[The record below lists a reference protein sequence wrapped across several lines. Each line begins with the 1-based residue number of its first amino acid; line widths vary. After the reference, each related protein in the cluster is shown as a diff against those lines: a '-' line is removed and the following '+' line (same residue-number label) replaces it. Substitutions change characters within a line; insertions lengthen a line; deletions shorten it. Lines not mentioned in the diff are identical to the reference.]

1 MFLGHYITEKLV
13 AGYFLCA
20 SLSCLNVASCLQ
32 LKELSDHLQRP
43 KYQLLTAR
51 AALTN
56 STKDKETQEVCRIED
71 GEGGRKMQRRWCIEV
86 REHKGNHGGR
96 SKKNKKI

>member
-43 KYQLLTAR
+43 KYQLLTAH

-56 STKDKETQEVCRIED
+56 STEDKETQEVCRKR
-71 GEGGRKMQRRWCIEV
+71 GR
-86 REHKGNHGGR
+86 
-96 SKKNKKI
+96 